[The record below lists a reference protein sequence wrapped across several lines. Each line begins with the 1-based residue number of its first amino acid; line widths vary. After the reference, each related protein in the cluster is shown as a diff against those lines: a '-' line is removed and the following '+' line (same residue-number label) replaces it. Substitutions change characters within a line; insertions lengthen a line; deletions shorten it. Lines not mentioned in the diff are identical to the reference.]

1 MDLKMKKISKKY
13 WMSLGVLVVISLG
26 LLAFAN
32 NFVDPID
39 YLQSAN
45 SDNSPL
51 VKSHVF
57 DDVKIE
63 VNYRPAAYMATS
75 QLVKSQIK
83 DGDYEE
89 IKSEFASTSNY
100 NLKIENL
107 GGGAIM
113 KGIANDAMQYQDLVQ
128 YLSFGIQQDLYIGNE
143 QDTFPCSFVHF
154 ERNYD
159 VAPFLNVQFGFN
171 LDNFDKGEE
180 WFVMFDADRF
190 RLGPLYYRFENNEK
204 FENPSL
210 EF

>member
-13 WMSLGVLVVISLG
+13 WMSILTMVLISLG
-26 LLAFAN
+26 LFAFN
-32 NFVDPID
+32 NSSLDRIH
-39 YLQSAN
+39 YLQKAN

-51 VKSHVF
+51 VQSHHF
-57 DDVKIE
+57 DDVLME
-63 VNYRPAAYMATS
+63 VSYRPAAYMATS
-75 QLVKSQIK
+75 QLVKSNVERIDFEEVKK
-83 DGDYEE
+83 D
-89 IKSEFASTSNY
+89 FASTSNY

-107 GGGAIM
+107 NGGAIM

-128 YLSFGIQQDLYIGNE
+128 YLSFGIQNDLYMGNE
-143 QDTFPCSFVHF
+143 NDTIPCAFVHF

-171 LDNFDKGEE
+171 MEEFEMGDE

-190 RLGPLYYRFENNEK
+190 RLGPLYYRFEYTEK